1 MKNSPVYILPEEVRK
16 FLKKYSVKLLGLLL
30 IVAGLGGF
38 LMLSSYNPSD
48 NSLNTVSLTPLVN
61 IGGKAGAVFADFM
74 WQMFGFSAFFPSLAL
89 IIWGFWIC
97 RGFFPDLI
105 FFRVFSVLLSMILIS
120 CVMQELSLPPAWP
133 FIVGWGGAVGIF
145 CVNTLHIYADFS
157 SMQEYAFLPYKVLTL
172 AFFILGGWLFCFAIG
187 AKFWLLLKQ
196 IITFFGICI
205 LFIWNCCK
213 KLSDKPQK
221 QENTENEAKEV
232 SLPEKTEKDFKSKIK
247 ISLPK
252 IKKDKKPQESKVK
265 KAQPTLTVQT
275 EGGYLLPNKDL
286 LAEPQKSVKPLSEE
300 ELQERAGK
308 LEDVLEEYHV
318 KGEVTKVIPGPVVTL
333 YEFNP
338 AYGVRNNRVI
348 VLADDI
354 ARSMGV
360 RSVRISAIPG
370 RTVLGIEI
378 PNKERET
385 VYLKELVSRKEFTDS
400 NKKLLMALGKDI
412 SGNPIYK
419 DLAEMPHLLVAGS
432 TGSGKSVAINTMIL
446 SLLYRLSPEQC
457 RLIMIDPK
465 MLELS
470 IYNDIPHLLTPVV
483 IEPAKAIVALNWA
496 VREMEE
502 RYQFM
507 NQLNVRNI
515 ENYNQK
521 VQEIK
526 ASGEP
531 FTRKVQIGFDSD
543 GNPLM
548 DEQEIELKTYPYIA
562 VIVDEFADLMVTA
575 GKDAE
580 LAVQRLAAKSR
591 AAGIHLILAT
601 QRPSVDV
608 ITGVIK
614 NNFPT
619 RISFQVSSK
628 IDSRTILNGPG
639 AEQLLGKGDMLFS
652 VPGQGLIRVQCPFVS
667 DGEVERIVNSIKAQ
681 GKPDYLDDVLKEE
694 DDDFGSADMGGVF
707 DNTSMGGGT
716 GEKGNVY
723 AEAVAIVRSERKV
736 SISYLQRRLGIGY
749 NKSADIVERMEK
761 EGIVSAP
768 NRSGKREVLLP
779 DEN

>member
-1 MKNSPVYILPEEVRK
+1 
-16 FLKKYSVKLLGLLL
+16 
-30 IVAGLGGF
+30 
-38 LMLSSYNPSD
+38 ML
-48 NSLNTVSLTPLVN
+48 
-61 IGGKAGAVFADFM
+61 
-74 WQMFGFSAFFPSLAL
+74 
-89 IIWGFWIC
+89 
-97 RGFFPDLI
+97 
-105 FFRVFSVLLSMILIS
+105 
-120 CVMQELSLPPAWP
+120 
-133 FIVGWGGAVGIF
+133 
-145 CVNTLHIYADFS
+145 
-157 SMQEYAFLPYKVLTL
+157 
-172 AFFILGGWLFCFAIG
+172 
-187 AKFWLLLKQ
+187 
-196 IITFFGICI
+196 
-205 LFIWNCCK
+205 
-213 KLSDKPQK
+213 
-221 QENTENEAKEV
+221 
-232 SLPEKTEKDFKSKIK
+232 
-247 ISLPK
+247 K

-265 KAQPTLTVQT
+265 KPSATVVKEQN
-275 EGGYLLPNKDL
+275 GYKLPGLDL
-286 LAEPQKSVKPLSEE
+286 LAEPKKNAKTATEE
-300 ELQERAGK
+300 ELQERATR
-308 LEDVLEEYHV
+308 LEEVLEEYRV
-318 KGEVTKVIPGPVVTL
+318 QGEVVKVTPGPVVTL

-348 VLADDI
+348 GLADDI

-360 RSVRISAIPG
+360 RSVRISTIPG

-378 PNKERET
+378 PNVNRET
-385 VYLKELVSRKEFTDS
+385 VYLKELLDHKEFSAS

-419 DLAEMPHLLVAGS
+419 DLAGMPHLLVAGS
-432 TGSGKSVAINTMIL
+432 TGSGKSVAVNTMIL

-483 IEPAKAIVALNWA
+483 IEPSKAIVALNWA
-496 VREMEE
+496 VREMDE

-521 VQEIK
+521 VAEIK
-526 ASGEP
+526 ASGKP

-543 GNPLM
+543 GNPII
-548 DEQEIELKTYPYIA
+548 DEQEIELKPYPYIA

-580 LAVQRLAAKSR
+580 LAIGRLAAKSR

-628 IDSRTILNGPG
+628 IDSRTILNEAG

-652 VPGQGLIRVQCPFVS
+652 VPGQGSIRMQCPFVS
-667 DGEVERIVNSIKAQ
+667 DEEVERIVEAIKAQ
-681 GKPDYLDDVLKEE
+681 GKPNYLDDVIKE
-694 DDDFGSADMGGVF
+694 DDEGDFGDADGGVF
-707 DNTSMGGGT
+707 DNTSMGG

-749 NKSADIVERMEK
+749 NKSADIVERMER

-779 DEN
+779 DEG